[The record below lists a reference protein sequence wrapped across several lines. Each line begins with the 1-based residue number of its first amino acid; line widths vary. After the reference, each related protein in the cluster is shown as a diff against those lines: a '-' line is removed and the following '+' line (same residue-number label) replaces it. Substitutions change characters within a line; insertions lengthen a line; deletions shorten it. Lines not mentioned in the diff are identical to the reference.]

1 LAGRDRRARR
11 SASNL
16 AMSGDSLTAPPRIS
30 APEGSDFL
38 ADVVAGLSSNPRTL
52 PCKYFYDERGAVLF
66 QKICELPEYYI
77 TRTEIDILDRN
88 RAEIASQLG
97 PSVELIGLGTGAGTK
112 TRILIEALKEPA
124 VYIPV
129 DISEK
134 QLRESTALFQKIF
147 PDLEILPVC
156 ADYLQPVVLPTPSH
170 KAARNVVYFPGSTIG
185 NFEPDEVMEFL
196 RRVANV
202 CWENGGL
209 LIGVDLK
216 KDPRVIEAAYNDRAG
231 VTARFNLNLLERV
244 NRDLGADFDLD
255 QWRHRAIYNSSA
267 GRIEMYLI
275 SEVDQFV
282 HLAEHKFHFR
292 RGEKITTEYSYK
304 YAPEEFAALASKAG
318 FEFVRMWT
326 DKAPLFGVFFFEA
339 TT

>member
-1 LAGRDRRARR
+1 MA
-11 SASNL
+11 
-16 AMSGDSLTAPPRIS
+16 GDSLTAPQQIS
-30 APEGSDFL
+30 APESSDFL
-38 ADVVAGLSSNPRTL
+38 ADVAAGLSSNPRTL
-52 PCKYFYDERGAVLF
+52 PCKYFYDERGAALF

-97 PSVELIGLGTGAGTK
+97 PNIQLIGLGTGAGTK
-112 TRILIEALKEPA
+112 TRILVEALKNPA

-129 DISEK
+129 DISEQ
-134 QLRESTALFQKIF
+134 QLRESTAVFRQIF
-147 PDLEILPVC
+147 PDLETLPVC
-156 ADYLQPVVLPTPSH
+156 ADYLQPVVVPQARH
-170 KAARNVVYFPGSTIG
+170 KATRNIVYFPGSTIG
-185 NFEPDEVMEFL
+185 NFGPDEAVEFL
-196 RRVANV
+196 RRVVNV
-202 CWENGGL
+202 CRESGGL

-216 KDPRVIEAAYNDRAG
+216 KDPGVIEAAYNDSAG
-231 VTARFNLNLLERV
+231 VTARFNLNLLERL

-255 QWRHRAIYNSSA
+255 QWQHRAIYNSKA

-304 YAPEEFAALASKAG
+304 YAPEEFAALAGQAA
-318 FEFVRMWT
+318 FNFVRMWT
-326 DKAPLFGVFFFEA
+326 DDARLFGVFYFTCNA
-339 TT
+339 QISG